1 MAGIVS
7 RMESIPNFL
16 EVAQRRPS
24 TPLIRHGKEFWQQAV
39 RDQET
44 SGLSLSQFCLER
56 GFAKAT
62 FFQWRKVLKQQ
73 AHCALPASR
82 PETQSLPGFLAVPL
96 GSVQTSGATA
106 PAPLATRSDA
116 EHHSN
121 DAKIAI
127 KLGGV
132 DVVLSGHYADRVMRI
147 ITERLSS
154 GGFR

>member
-1 MAGIVS
+1 MKQ
-7 RMESIPNFL
+7 IPNFL
-16 EVAQRRPS
+16 KVAQRRPS
-24 TPLIRHGKEFWQQAV
+24 APLIRHGKEFWQQAV

-56 GFAKAT
+56 GLAKAT

-73 AHCALPASR
+73 TQCALQALQ

-96 GSVQTSGATA
+96 GSMQTSAATQSPQL
-106 PAPLATRSDA
+106 PARSDA
-116 EHHSN
+116 EHHGS
-121 DAKIAI
+121 DAKISI

-132 DVVLSGHYADRVMRI
+132 DVVLNGHYADRVMRI

>member
-1 MAGIVS
+1 MKP
-7 RMESIPNFL
+7 IPNFL
-16 EVAQRRPS
+16 EVTRRRHS
-24 TPLIRHGKEFWQQAV
+24 APLIRHGKEFWQQAV

-56 GFAKAT
+56 GLAKAT
-62 FFQWRKVLKQQ
+62 FFQWRKALKQQ
-73 AHCALPASR
+73 TQGDFPAR
-82 PETQSLPGFLAVPL
+82 QPENQSFPGFLAVPL
-96 GSVQTSGATA
+96 EPTLTSPATQS
-106 PAPLATRSDA
+106 PQVSTRSDA
-116 EHHSN
+116 EHHGN

-147 ITERLSS
+147 ITERISS